1 MKNFTATN
9 DCPDPIDLVQQ
20 AINLKHQTSYP
31 QSGKNKTLGLVFFN
45 PSLRT
50 RMSITKAAY
59 NLGMNVIVLMLN
71 VNGDAWNI
79 EFEDGTVMD
88 GSSQEHIKDA
98 VKVMTGYCDFLGV
111 RTFAEL
117 KDRDEDYSEPVLNAF
132 LKYSEIPII
141 SLESATLHPLQSL
154 ADVVTIR
161 EQNIEKP
168 KVVLSW
174 APHPKTLPQA
184 VANSFLQWMAYT
196 DANIT
201 LTHPEGYE
209 LSEAYTRDIRV
220 TNNQQEAME
229 GADFVY
235 VKNWSSYSH
244 YGQKPAVK
252 ENWTITTDKM
262 KRTNNGQFMHCLPI
276 RRNVVAEDEVI
287 DRSLIYEQ
295 AKNREFAAQA
305 VLKNLLEEING

>member
-1 MKNFTATN
+1 MKNFTAAN
-9 DCPDPIDLVQQ
+9 DCPDPMELVQQ

-50 RMSITKAAY
+50 RMSTTKAAY
-59 NLGMNVIVLMLN
+59 NLGMNVIVLN

-79 EFEDGTVMD
+79 EFEDGTIMD

-98 VKVMTGYCDFLGV
+98 VKVMTGYCDILGV

-117 KDRDEDYSEPVLNAF
+117 RDRDEDYSEPVLNAF

-154 ADVVTIR
+154 ADAVTIR

-196 DANIT
+196 DADIT

-209 LSEAYTRDIRV
+209 LSEAYTQDIHV
-220 TNNQQEAME
+220 TSNQQVAME

-262 KRTNNGQFMHCLPI
+262 KRTKNGQFMHCLPI

-287 DRSLIYEQ
+287 DRSIIYEQ
-295 AKNREFAAQA
+295 AKNREFATQA
-305 VLKNLLEEING
+305 VLKSILEGING

>member
-1 MKNFTATN
+1 ME
-9 DCPDPIDLVQQ
+9 LVLQT
-20 AINLKHQTSYP
+20 IKLKHKTSHP
-31 QSGKNKTLGLVFFN
+31 QSGKNKTLGLIFFN

-50 RMSITKAAY
+50 RMSTTKAAY
-59 NLGMNVIVLMLN
+59 NLGMNVIVLN
-71 VNGDAWNI
+71 VNGDAWDI

-88 GSSQEHIKDA
+88 GASQEHIKDA
-98 VKVMTGYCDFLGV
+98 VKVMTGYCDILGV

-117 KDRDEDYSEPVLNAF
+117 KDRDKDYSEPVLNAF
-132 LKYSEIPII
+132 LRYSEIPII

-154 ADVVTIR
+154 ADAVTIR
-161 EQNIEKP
+161 EKNIEKP

-174 APHPKTLPQA
+174 APHPKALPQA
-184 VANSFLQWMAYT
+184 VANSFLQWMSYA
-196 DANIT
+196 DADIT

-209 LSEAYTRDIRV
+209 LSEMYTRDINV

-235 VKNWSSYSH
+235 VKNWSSYSL
-244 YGQKPAVK
+244 YGQMPAVK
-252 ENWTITTDKM
+252 GNWTITTDKM

-295 AKNREFAAQA
+295 AKNREFSAQA
-305 VLKNLLEEING
+305 VLRKLLEGING